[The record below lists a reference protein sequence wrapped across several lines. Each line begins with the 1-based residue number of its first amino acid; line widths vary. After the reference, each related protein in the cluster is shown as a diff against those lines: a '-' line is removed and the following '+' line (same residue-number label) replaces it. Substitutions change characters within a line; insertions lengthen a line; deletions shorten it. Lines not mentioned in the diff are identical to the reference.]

1 MDVTVSHQQPD
12 DVVLVTIQGDVDVYT
27 APGLREHLDRLI
39 AGGHRHLVLD
49 LEHVPF
55 MDSTGLGVL
64 VGRLKRTRLQK
75 GSMRVVCT
83 VPRIL
88 RVFEITGL
96 NQVLSVYDDAE
107 EAIAQAQE
115 HAGKDVADAVPG
127 NGSTGGDGTGVASS
141 AS

>member
-39 AGGHRHLVLD
+39 ANGHRHLVLD

-64 VGRLKRTRLQK
+64 VGRLKRTRRQK
-75 GSMRVVCT
+75 GSMRVICT

-96 NQVLSVYDDAE
+96 NQVLSVYDDAG

-115 HAGKDVADAVPG
+115 HAGKAAAEAVR
-127 NGSTGGDGTGVASS
+127 GDGTTEAGGTGVA
-141 AS
+141 